1 VLCDGK
7 PLAGADVKFFPKNES
22 KNLFCFARTNKKG
35 EYKLQQLLGKADA
48 AIPAGEYVV
57 TVERVEL
64 VETGRTIVDADGV
77 EAPETEERSLI
88 SERYRDPKT
97 SGLSAT
103 VAPEGGVFNFELS
116 AE

>member
-1 VLCDGK
+1 MLCDGK